1 MQIRVAKPNAQS
13 RASFEN
19 AGGEAAEGTR
29 DEVESDMEETEN
41 RRTKKELPK
50 ILKPNE
56 PLTVHFF

>member
-1 MQIRVAKPNAQS
+1 VQIRVAKPNAQS

-41 RRTKKELPK
+41 RRTKKNYRK
-50 ILKPNE
+50 IIE
-56 PLTVHFF
+56 ID